1 MKDMS
6 ENTVQLND
14 SEVIVHLVIP
24 AQPVV
29 VGEEQLTDRLAG
41 GCRCVVSCESE

>member
-1 MKDMS
+1 MRDVS
-6 ENTVQLND
+6 ENTEQLND

-24 AQPVV
+24 AQPVA

-41 GCRCVVSCESE
+41 GCDCIVSCLSQ